1 MIMDWLPTIFAAAAA
16 FGAWAGARHNRA
28 ASEYSAA
35 AEAREQ
41 HYETDSQTLLG
52 WSKQLLEER
61 QTLIKRLDEIQSQVK
76 NNHTT
81 LLRDDLT
88 ELLTDVRSL
97 RTDVGGISYRLSM
110 VEKKVS

>member
-1 MIMDWLPTIFAAAAA
+1 VIAAWLPSIFAAAAA
-16 FGAWAGARHNRA
+16 FGAWAGAIHNRK
-28 ASEYSAA
+28 ASEYSA
-35 AEAREQ
+35 EITAREQ
-41 HYETDSQTLLG
+41 RYETDSETLLG

-81 LLRDDLT
+81 NLRDDLT

-97 RTDVGGISYRLSM
+97 RTDVARVSDRLTEVELRIS
-110 VEKKVS
+110 

>member
-28 ASEYSAA
+28 ASEFSAA
-35 AEAREQ
+35 AEAREM

-61 QTLIKRLDEIQSQVK
+61 QNLIKRLDEIQSQVK

-81 LLRDDLT
+81 NLRDDLT
-88 ELLTDVRSL
+88 ELLCDVRSL
-97 RTDVGGISYRLSM
+97 RTDVARVSDRLTEVELRIS
-110 VEKKVS
+110 